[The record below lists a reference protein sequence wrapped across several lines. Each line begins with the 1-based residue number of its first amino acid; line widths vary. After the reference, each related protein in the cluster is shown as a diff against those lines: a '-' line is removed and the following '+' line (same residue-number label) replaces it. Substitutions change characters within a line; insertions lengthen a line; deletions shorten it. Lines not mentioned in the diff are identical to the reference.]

1 MEVVR
6 YTIQHKIKEA
16 IRRRRREDLT
26 KAPSNLAL
34 SASIF
39 TPQMK
44 GLGWYSKA
52 AEAFSLHFL
61 PKTPEIF
68 CQKAP
73 GLPCDEKL
81 P

>member
-1 MEVVR
+1 ME
-6 YTIQHKIKEA
+6 YTTNTTQNQ
-16 IRRRRREDLT
+16 RRRWRREDLT

-34 SASIF
+34 SSSIF

-44 GLGWYSKA
+44 GLSWYGKAAGKA

-73 GLPCDEKL
+73 GLQCDEKL